1 MSKRE
6 LVFLLEEQSAAAL
19 LEALLPRFL
28 HASIACTFIAFE
40 GKQDLDKRLE
50 KRLRYYLN
58 PEARFLVL
66 RDQDSFPDCRAL
78 KARLW
83 EKCEAAGR
91 AATTRVRIACTEL
104 ETFYLADLPA
114 VERALACRI
123 VATLPPRAR
132 SRFRAPDQ
140 LGSPSRELQTLTQGQ
155 YQKVDGSR
163 RIAAHL
169 DLANTRSPSFSN
181 LLRGIRQLEAELL
194 ALPA

>member
-6 LVFLLEEQSAAAL
+6 LVFLLEERSAVAL
-19 LEALLPRFL
+19 LEGLLPRFL
-28 HASIACTFIAFE
+28 DASITCTFIPFE

-58 PEARFLVL
+58 PDARFLIL
-66 RDQDSFPDCRAL
+66 RDQDSFPDCRDL

-83 EKCEAAGR
+83 AKCQAAGR
-91 AATTRVRIACTEL
+91 ATTTRVRIACTEL

-114 VERALACRI
+114 VERALDCRI
-123 VATLPPRAR
+123 VATLTPKAKAK
-132 SRFRAPDQ
+132 FLVPDR
-140 LGSPSRELQTLTQGQ
+140 LGSPSHELHTITKGL

-163 RIAAHL
+163 RIASQL
-169 DLANTRSPSFSN
+169 DLANTRSSSFTN
-181 LLRGIRQLEAELL
+181 LIRGIQQLEAELL